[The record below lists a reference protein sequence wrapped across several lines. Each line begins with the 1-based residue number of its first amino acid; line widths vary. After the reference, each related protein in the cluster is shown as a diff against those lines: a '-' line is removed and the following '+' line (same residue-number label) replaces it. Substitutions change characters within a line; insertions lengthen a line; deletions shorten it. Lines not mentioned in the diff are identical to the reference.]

1 MDLGT
6 SGEESE
12 PGMLNEQAPWPEF
25 DSDVY
30 VADNYHKLQAADAE
44 IISIMRD
51 HFGGYFRERPSPVI
65 GIDVGA
71 GANLYPT
78 LAMLP
83 WCKEITLFERS
94 PRNLEYLNSQAES
107 YDTDWDQFWEAL
119 RENPE
124 YGKFKGDPRERFREV
139 VRVAHGNILASD
151 LGEQLREKRDSWS
164 IGTMFFVAESMTTSK
179 DEFKSGVACFMR
191 ALAPGAPFFAA
202 FMEHSEGYHV
212 GDAFFPACDVGEPEV
227 RESLKPFAGKSG
239 TLQVKRL
246 ETPVKVRA
254 GYSGMI
260 VAYGCRNSDDDIPEG
275 QAGSSTAVRQ

>member
-1 MDLGT
+1 MDLVT
-6 SGEESE
+6 PGEKRDAVV
-12 PGMLNEQAPWPEF
+12 LNEQAPWSDF
-25 DSDVY
+25 DSQAY
-30 VADNYHKLQAADAE
+30 VAGNYHTLQDADAE

-51 HFGGYFRERPSPVI
+51 HFGGYFRDHPNPVI

-71 GANLYPT
+71 GANLYPA

-83 WCKEITLFERS
+83 WCKEITLFEHS
-94 PRNLEYLNSQAES
+94 PRNLAYLAGQLKPKS
-107 YDTDWDQFWEAL
+107 YDKNWDQFWEAL

-124 YGKFKGDPRERFREV
+124 YGEFKGDPRERFREV
-139 VRVAHGNILASD
+139 VRVAPGNLLASD
-151 LGEQLREKRDSWS
+151 LGEQLREKRHSWS
-164 IGTMFFVAESMTTSK
+164 IGTMFFVAESMTTSPE
-179 DEFKSGVACFMR
+179 EFKSGVACFMR

-227 RESLKPFAGKSG
+227 RESLEPFAGRSG
-239 TLQVKRL
+239 TLQVQRL

-260 VAYGCRNSDDDIPEG
+260 VAYGCRNTDDDIPDC
-275 QAGSSTAVRQ
+275 